1 MGEFDI
7 QAARNAGLSDE
18 EIAGELAKHHNYDL
32 SAAINAGHSYTDVA
46 NELASQPMQ
55 HPRGEYEGDPVEA
68 AVIGGAL
75 GATGSTAKGTVKT
88 GYDIIHRLVNGPK
101 KVETPVVEPSPA
113 EAAPVV
119 EDPAVQPIDI
129 PAEPTAAELAGKEK
143 WNAKLT
149 GASVPG
155 SQMDAASLAKNRD
168 LMKAAH
174 EMGGS
179 LSNEGILLGPKD
191 THANRVAEDAL
202 KRARQARV
210 ESALKDAHLAEEA
223 RMSAKLKAEQAAR
236 AAQAAQEA
244 SIPGR
249 AKAVLTGAQKVAKP
263 VTNVISKIGSIP
275 LLGPTLATAGTLG
288 EAQDA
293 YNRAQHGDYGRSLI
307 SGLGAIG
314 SAASALAP
322 TPATKGIGGAASIA
336 APAINALIDKYY
348 GREGYAD
355 GGPVLSYPMG
365 GGLNYTMPGFAEG
378 GGLAQPKKFADGKS
392 TGSPSTL
399 DRINSLAKKYL
410 PQDLIITGNEYHN
423 WLDSV
428 ATPKKSRIS
437 SYGKLL
443 PEYSPEIP
451 YPMSKYGTN
460 LTSMPGNYLPIY
472 GSKVSV
478 GNPLNFYSHDPVAG
492 DTDSSGNITIS
503 RPVTSKTGDPIGTL
517 IHEAQHGRDILSKY
531 KADDYSKLVNKDQL
545 QKQDDLISSSVS
557 SKLNELA
564 ADTRYSDPYLLKA
577 FTGQSE
583 SPEVIAQL
591 KEYEARL
598 PAGMTMFQSPLGKD
612 LFKDN
617 ASKTWYLTHTTDSM
631 SSPNFQ
637 E

>member
-143 WNAKLT
+143 WNTKLT

-263 VTNVISKIGSIP
+263 VTTVISKIGSIP

-293 YNRAQHGDYGRSLI
+293 YDRAQHGDYGRALI

-355 GGPVLSYPMG
+355 GGMVGTEPSQ
-365 GGLNYTMPGFAEG
+365 GGLNYRDYPNPYGLRAYKNKDGSYG
-378 GGLAQPKKFADGKS
+378 GEMLPKS
-392 TGSPSTL
+392 TGWL
-399 DRINSLAKKYL
+399 GLLAG
-410 PQDLIITGNEYHN
+410 TGPNKG
-423 WLDSV
+423 SV
-428 ATPKKSRIS
+428 MS
-437 SYGKLL
+437 
-443 PEYSPEIP
+443 EYSIGDEQGDFP
-451 YPMSKYGTN
+451 S
-460 LTSMPGNYLPIY
+460 L
-472 GSKVSV
+472 
-478 GNPLNFYSHDPVAG
+478 NPLLDQSQIGRVLGGKMSPDIIQKAMEWR
-492 DTDSSGNITIS
+492 DMQK
-503 RPVTSKTGDPIGTL
+503 SK
-517 IHEAQHGRDILSKY
+517 
-531 KADDYSKLVNKDQL
+531 
-545 QKQDDLISSSVS
+545 
-557 SKLNELA
+557 
-564 ADTRYSDPYLLKA
+564 
-577 FTGQSE
+577 GQS
-583 SPEVIAQL
+583 PFYNPPGFNQ
-591 KEYEARL
+591 
-598 PAGMTMFQSPLGKD
+598 
-612 LFKDN
+612 
-617 ASKTWYLTHTTDSM
+617 
-631 SSPNFQ
+631 
-637 E
+637 